1 MVEDLSIDNVLS
13 EEQIDSLFIDDN
25 TEEETSEDVQTQTD
39 NNDKTDTTEVDVDSI
54 FIGKPESV
62 GSEEDNKDEEDTTS
76 NKGTSPNQNF
86 YSSIANALE
95 EEGIFPD
102 LDKELI
108 AKVKT
113 AEDFRNLIDEQ
124 IKAGLE
130 EKQKRVNE
138 ALGVG
143 VEPDTIRQYEATID
157 YLNSL
162 SEDIITAESEEGDT
176 IRQKL
181 IYQDLINRGYS
192 DEQAKKK
199 VERSF
204 KAGTDV
210 DDAKEALE
218 ENKQFFKKSYESLI
232 AEKKNSQK
240 NREEELQQRT
250 EKLKKSILE
259 DRDIFGGININKDT
273 RNKVI
278 DNISKPVYRDPKTGK
293 YLTALQKYEQ
303 ENGTD
308 FIKNVGIL
316 FTLTDGFKNI
326 DALVKDKVT
335 KEVKKGLKELEHTL
349 NNTVRNS
356 DGSLKYTSGVGSDSN
371 SFIGKGMVIDV

>member
-25 TEEETSEDVQTQTD
+25 TEEETSEDVKTQTD

-54 FIGKPESV
+54 FIDKPESV

-143 VEPDTIRQYEATID
+143 VEPDAIRQYEATID

-192 DEQAKKK
+192 DEQARKK

-218 ENKQFFKKSYESLI
+218 ENKQFFRKSYESLI

-240 NREEELQQRT
+240 NKEEELQQRT

-259 DRDIFGGININKDT
+259 DKDIFGGININKDT

>member
-13 EEQIDSLFIDDN
+13 EEQIDSLFIDDS
-25 TEEETSEDVQTQTD
+25 TEEETSGDVQTQTD

-54 FIGKPESV
+54 FIDKPESV
-62 GSEEDNKDEEDTTS
+62 GSEEDNKGEEDTTS

-143 VEPDTIRQYEATID
+143 VEPDAIRQYEATID

-192 DEQAKKK
+192 DEQARKK

-218 ENKQFFKKSYESLI
+218 ENKQFFRKSYESLI
-232 AEKKNSQK
+232 AEKKASQK
-240 NREEELQQRT
+240 NKEEELQQRT

-259 DRDIFGGININKDT
+259 DKDIFGGITINKDT

>member
-54 FIGKPESV
+54 FIDKPESV

-162 SEDIITAESEEGDT
+162 SEDIITSESEEGDT

-192 DEQAKKK
+192 AEQAKKK

-218 ENKQFFKKSYESLI
+218 ENKQFFRKSYESLI

-240 NREEELQQRT
+240 NKEEELQQRT

-259 DRDIFGGININKDT
+259 DKDIFGGININKDT

-349 NNTVRNS
+349 NNTARNS

>member
-13 EEQIDSLFIDDN
+13 EEQIDSLFIDDT

-54 FIGKPESV
+54 FIDKPESV

-130 EKQKRVNE
+130 EKQRRVNE

-143 VEPDTIRQYEATID
+143 VEPDAIRQYEATID

-181 IYQDLINRGYS
+181 IHQDLINRGYS
-192 DEQAKKK
+192 DEQARKK

-240 NREEELQQRT
+240 NKEEELQQRT

-259 DRDIFGGININKDT
+259 DKDIFGGININKDT

-349 NNTVRNS
+349 NNTARNS

>member
-25 TEEETSEDVQTQTD
+25 TEEETSEDVQKQTD

-54 FIGKPESV
+54 FIDKPESV

-143 VEPDTIRQYEATID
+143 VEPDAIRQYEATID

-192 DEQAKKK
+192 DEQARKK

-218 ENKQFFKKSYESLI
+218 ENKQFFRKSYESLI

-240 NREEELQQRT
+240 NKEEELQQRT

-259 DRDIFGGININKDT
+259 DKDIFGGININKDT

-371 SFIGKGMVIDV
+371 SFIGRGMVIDV